1 MDLTVNNSSYDSNL
15 PVKFIRLG
23 IKAFIVR
30 EGKILIVKEKVKRFG
45 KETIIYDLP
54 GGGIEP
60 GENLYE
66 ALHREVMEEVGLN
79 IAIGKAVG
87 NWDFVIP
94 SFENPS
100 FSVQIICLGYQCQLI
115 GDLKINID
123 QNPATLENIFDTIWM
138 SKEEILTLKYDVF
151 ANNSDIK
158 KALEAVNL

>member
-45 KETIIYDLP
+45 KETIIYDVP
-54 GGGIEP
+54 GGGIDP
-60 GENLYE
+60 GENLE
-66 ALHREVMEEVGLN
+66 AALKREVMEEVGLQ
-79 IAIGKAVG
+79 IEIGKPVG
-87 NWDFVIP
+87 NWDFIIP
-94 SFENPS
+94 SFEDPKSN
-100 FSVQIICLGYQCQLI
+100 VHIVCMGYQCRLAGEQQV
-115 GDLKINID
+115 DID
-123 QNPATLENIFDTIWM
+123 HNPAELENIFDTIWM